1 MKVSQLPKK
10 QDMKV
15 SGHLVKNKKS
25 KNIIL
30 IKL

>member
-1 MKVSQLPKK
+1 MKVNQLSKK

-15 SGHLVKNKKS
+15 SSYLVKNKKS
-25 KNIIL
+25 KNIIS